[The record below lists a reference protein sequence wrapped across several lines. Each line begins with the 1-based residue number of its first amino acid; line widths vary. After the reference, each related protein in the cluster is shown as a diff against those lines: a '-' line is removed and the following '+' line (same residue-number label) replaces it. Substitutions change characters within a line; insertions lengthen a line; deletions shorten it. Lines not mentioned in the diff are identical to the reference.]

1 MKAIVCLDDNEG
13 MTFAGR
19 RQSRDRVVCADILF
33 LTRGKK
39 LFMNAYS
46 RKIFDENADNIV
58 VCEDFLAQAGKDDFC
73 FVENCP
79 LDGFENEIEELIVYR
94 WNRDYPVGTKIDF
107 NYRELNMVESSEFA
121 GYSHEKIT
129 KEIYRK

>member
-46 RKIFDENADNIV
+46 RKI
-58 VCEDFLAQAGKDDFC
+58 L
-73 FVENCP
+73 
-79 LDGFENEIEELIVYR
+79 
-94 WNRDYPVGTKIDF
+94 TKMRII
-107 NYRELNMVESSEFA
+107 SSFA
-121 GYSHEKIT
+121 KIFS
-129 KEIYRK
+129 RKRARTTFAL